1 MSPPN
6 ISRTSHAPR
15 RKTSSR
21 LTRSRRAWTK
31 GNLHA
36 WRWALVFRGV
46 WSLRKCE
53 ASAAPWRRSRTGDT
67 GPFRLR
73 GFRDA
78 SGDSELFQDFTAG
91 GVSRV
96 WKRGCEPV
104 CSQTARIRNGVGGR
118 HFLPRAVR
126 RRIIH
131 QTSATARLKR
141 PGTVNKF
148 AMAGPLP
155 KRLQRLFQGMA
166 VESSEKT
173 YSTQRITVNLL
184 PLTSAGT
191 NLI

>member
-1 MSPPN
+1 MSPPIVLN
-6 ISRTSHAPR
+6 GSCAAPR
-15 RKTSSR
+15 KFFAAHA
-21 LTRSRRAWTK
+21 LTTGRDERD
-31 GNLHA
+31 LHA
-36 WRWALVFRGV
+36 WRWAVVFRGV
-46 WSLRKCE
+46 RSLRKCE
-53 ASAAPWRRSRTGDT
+53 AGAAPWRRSRTGNT

-73 GFRDA
+73 GDRDA

-141 PGTVNKF
+141 SGTVNKF
-148 AMAGPLP
+148 AMAGGLP
-155 KRLQRLFQGMA
+155 KASGARFTAPATRGA
-166 VESSEKT
+166 GRRRRPCGRPSPSSPCT
-173 YSTQRITVNLL
+173 RR
-184 PLTSAGT
+184 A
-191 NLI
+191 